1 VISWINARFEISD
14 FPVVAFLTLED
25 MTMKDLMMGH
35 AASYPAPPVAGSAQL
50 QVSLAPHTIV
60 RIEREAR
67 AMRLTP
73 DQLVDRALLA
83 LADEVDA
90 ARIMA
95 VPQPG
100 GAR

>member
-1 VISWINARFEISD
+1 
-14 FPVVAFLTLED
+14 
-25 MTMKDLMMGH
+25 MKDLMIGH
-35 AASYPAPPVAGSAQL
+35 AASYPAPPVAGSTQL
-50 QVSLAPHTIV
+50 RVPLAPHTIA

-67 AMRLTP
+67 AMQLTP

-90 ARIMA
+90 ART
-95 VPQPG
+95 VVSRPEG

>member
-1 VISWINARFEISD
+1 MHN
-14 FPVVAFLTLED
+14 
-25 MTMKDLMMGH
+25 MKIGH
-35 AASYPAPPVAGSAQL
+35 AASYPALGAPGASGATQL
-50 QVSLAPHTIV
+50 SIPLAPHTLV

-73 DQLVDRALLA
+73 DQLVDRALIA

-90 ARIMA
+90 ARTVA

>member
-1 VISWINARFEISD
+1 
-14 FPVVAFLTLED
+14 
-25 MTMKDLMMGH
+25 MKDLMMGH
-35 AASYPAPPVAGSAQL
+35 AASYPAPCAPGVSGSTQL
-50 QVSLAPHTIV
+50 RIPLAPHTIA

-90 ARIMA
+90 SRRA
-95 VPQPG
+95 G
-100 GAR
+100 GAVQE